1 MLNERLD
8 NLTNIGSKQNVI
20 YIISCL
26 LRGTK
31 SLSSLQQLVSN
42 QLGTRITE
50 TANIVLLLG
59 AMEYL
64 QIDSDLLTPSA
75 LFLSDYSNVPADQV
89 ADVFTKHL
97 INYLLDE
104 KVITLDCVEYDLT
117 SNSNLLPANSFKYRH
132 SAYRNLLISFNILGL
147 REDSKYDIF
156 GALVEFIYKPG
167 FVQKLTQEKLKAL
180 LAAEEE
186 MGAEGE
192 EFVLKFE
199 ANRIGLPKAEDIKQ
213 ISVIDASAGFDIISY
228 NFPDS
233 VEYDRFIEVKTY
245 KGEPH
250 FHWSRNEKDKAAL
263 LRDHYYL
270 YLVDYSRIGQATYI
284 PEMIQDPIARVFE
297 SSDWNKTVDSYL
309 IEKNTPEELY
319 LDNNDT
325 DDE

>member
-8 NLTNIGSKQNVI
+8 NLTNIGSKQNVV
-20 YIISCL
+20 YVISCL
-26 LRGTK
+26 LHGTK

-42 QLGTRITE
+42 QLGTRISE
-50 TANIVLLLG
+50 TTNIVLLFS

-64 QIDSDLLTPSA
+64 QIDGDMLTPSA
-75 LFLSDYSNVPADQV
+75 SFLFDYSNIQADQV
-89 ADVFTKHL
+89 ANVFSKRL

-104 KVITLDCVEYDLT
+104 NVITFDCVEYDLT
-117 SNSNLLPANSFKYRH
+117 SNSYILPANSFKYRH
-132 SAYRNLLISFNILGL
+132 AAYRNLLISFNILCL

-156 GALVEFIYKPG
+156 GSLVEFICKPG

-180 LAAEEE
+180 LAADEK

-192 EFVLKFE
+192 YFVLKFE
-199 ANRIGLPKAEDIKQ
+199 ADRIGLPKAEDIKQ

-228 NFPDS
+228 NSPES

-245 KGEPH
+245 KGKLH

-270 YLVDYSRIGQATYI
+270 YLVDFNRISKASYI
-284 PEMIQDPIARVFE
+284 PEMIQDPIAQVFE
-297 SSDWNKTVDSYL
+297 SSDWNKMIDSYL
-309 IEKNTPEELY
+309 IEKNTPGELY
-319 LDNNDT
+319 LDNNGT
-325 DDE
+325 EEE

>member
-1 MLNERLD
+1 
-8 NLTNIGSKQNVI
+8 
-20 YIISCL
+20 
-26 LRGTK
+26 
-31 SLSSLQQLVSN
+31 
-42 QLGTRITE
+42 
-50 TANIVLLLG
+50 
-59 AMEYL
+59 MEYL
-64 QIDSDLLTPSA
+64 QIDGDLLTPSA
-75 LFLSDYSNVPADQV
+75 LFLSDYSNVSADQV

-117 SNSNLLPANSFKYRH
+117 SNSYLLPANSFKYRH

-147 REDSKYDIF
+147 REDSKYNIF

-180 LAAEEE
+180 LAAEED

-192 EFVLKFE
+192 KFVLKFE

-213 ISVIDASAGFDIISY
+213 ISVVDASAGFDIISY

-284 PEMIQDPIARVFE
+284 PEMIQDPIARVFQ

-309 IEKNTPEELY
+309 IEKNIPEELY
-319 LDNNDT
+319 LDDNDT

>member
-64 QIDSDLLTPSA
+64 QIDGDLLTPSA

-117 SNSNLLPANSFKYRH
+117 SNSYLLPANSFKYRH

-156 GALVEFIYKPG
+156 GALVKFIYKPG

-199 ANRIGLPKAEDIKQ
+199 AIRCG
-213 ISVIDASAGFDIISY
+213 
-228 NFPDS
+228 
-233 VEYDRFIEVKTY
+233 
-245 KGEPH
+245 
-250 FHWSRNEKDKAAL
+250 
-263 LRDHYYL
+263 
-270 YLVDYSRIGQATYI
+270 
-284 PEMIQDPIARVFE
+284 
-297 SSDWNKTVDSYL
+297 
-309 IEKNTPEELY
+309 
-319 LDNNDT
+319 
-325 DDE
+325 